1 MFIQL
6 EIWRPENG
14 IANNFFPS
22 FSQLDTNNAIFS
34 NAYKEENVGIYHWY
48 IVYRETLT
56 RYFVEKNRRGEKSL
70 KIDKKSSIYR
80 HQAINRRFNE
90 KKTTKKEENHRNIGN
105 FSFGQHVAVLCYSAL
120 SKMPLFCAVEGI
132 WTPNKRF
139 GVQLIRAPRQAW
151 PLLNVLHLK
160 YIFKIII

>member
-1 MFIQL
+1 MSYVVQYNVHLFKFPFWKVSYFRKFFMEIDPKL
-6 EIWRPENG
+6 EVVDI
-14 IANNFFPS
+14 
-22 FSQLDTNNAIFS
+22 
-34 NAYKEENVGIYHWY
+34 KEENVRIYRRY

-70 KIDKKSSIYR
+70 KIDKKSSIYP

-132 WTPNKRF
+132 
-139 GVQLIRAPRQAW
+139 
-151 PLLNVLHLK
+151 
-160 YIFKIII
+160 

>member
-34 NAYKEENVGIYHWY
+34 DAYKEQNVRIYRRY

-90 KKTTKKEENHRNIGN
+90 KKR
-105 FSFGQHVAVLCYSAL
+105 
-120 SKMPLFCAVEGI
+120 P
-132 WTPNKRF
+132 KR
-139 GVQLIRAPRQAW
+139 
-151 PLLNVLHLK
+151 K
-160 YIFKIII
+160 KIIEISAIFRPVNALQCSATVHSQKCLFFVPLKGFEPQTKGLGFSSSEHQGKLDLC